1 MEIRAYAHPYAH
13 IDVEMVAGWDDAR
26 LGRQLVEL
34 LYHAAADLDDQA
46 RAVERDVETLEYGMQ
61 IREELIALLD
71 ALGLYPDRLAALKDA
86 QRIDHSNYALGLRM
100 TRELEAQQAR
110 LQWAIIQK
118 DPRRYATYAG

>member
-1 MEIRAYAHPYAH
+1 
-13 IDVEMVAGWDDAR
+13 MVAGWDDAR
-26 LGRQLVEL
+26 LGRQLVEM

-61 IREELIALLD
+61 VRTELIALLD
-71 ALGLYPDRLAALKDA
+71 ALGLYPDRLAALKDE
-86 QRIDHSNYALGLRM
+86 QRIDQRNYALGLRM